1 MAQNG
6 WNKVEQGWNRV
17 WAIRMDHYDPFT
29 ALLNLK
35 FGPQEVPKWVKM
47 AQKCS
52 FEVQL
57 VCSGPGGVLWYVA
70 QVVVGVLVVAWGR
83 GVVVVWGEE
92 RLITSQV
99 VYCGMWHRW
108 W

>member
-35 FGPQEVPKWVKM
+35 FGPQEVPNWVKM
-47 AQKCS
+47 AQKCN

-57 VCSGPGGVLWYVA
+57 DCSGPEWLEQGGT
-70 QVVVGVLVVAWGR
+70 
-83 GVVVVWGEE
+83 
-92 RLITSQV
+92 RLEQ
-99 VYCGMWHRW
+99 GMGH
-108 W
+108 

>member
-1 MAQNG
+1 M
-6 WNKVEQGWNRV
+6 
-17 WAIRMDHYDPFT
+17 
-29 ALLNLK
+29 
-35 FGPQEVPKWVKM
+35 
-47 AQKCS
+47 
-52 FEVQL
+52 
-57 VCSGPGGVLWYVA
+57 WYVA

>member
-35 FGPQEVPKWVKM
+35 FGPQEVPNWVKM
-47 AQKCS
+47 TKNAIAG
-52 FEVQL
+52 L
-57 VCSGPGGVLWYVA
+57 LGPWELEKGWNVTLMIGPD
-70 QVVVGVLVVAWGR
+70 G
-83 GVVVVWGEE
+83 
-92 RLITSQV
+92 SS
-99 VYCGMWHRW
+99 
-108 W
+108 

>member
-35 FGPQEVPKWVKM
+35 FGPHEVPNWVQM
-47 AQKCS
+47 AQKYS
-52 FEVQL
+52 FEVKLAQKGSFKVQL
-57 VCSGPGGVLWYVA
+57 DCSDQNGLNK
-70 QVVVGVLVVAWGR
+70 VGQDWNR
-83 GVVVVWGEE
+83 
-92 RLITSQV
+92 I
-99 VYCGMWHRW
+99 
-108 W
+108 

>member
-1 MAQNG
+1 MAQNA

-35 FGPQEVPKWVKM
+35 FGPQEVPNWVKM
-47 AQKCS
+47 AQKCN

-57 VCSGPGGVLWYVA
+57 DCSGPEWLEQSGT
-70 QVVVGVLVVAWGR
+70 
-83 GVVVVWGEE
+83 
-92 RLITSQV
+92 RLEH
-99 VYCGMWHRW
+99 GMALGQ
-108 W
+108 

>member
-1 MAQNG
+1 MAVLRAYWSAVAHNG
-6 WNKVEQGWNRV
+6 WNNVEQGWNRV

-35 FGPQEVPKWVKM
+35 FGPQEVPNWVKM

-57 VCSGPGGVLWYVA
+57 DCSDPKWLEQGGT
-70 QVVVGVLVVAWGR
+70 
-83 GVVVVWGEE
+83 
-92 RLITSQV
+92 RLEQ
-99 VYCGMWHRW
+99 GMGH
-108 W
+108 

>member
-35 FGPQEVPKWVKM
+35 FGPQEVPNWVQI
-47 AQKCS
+47 AQKCN
-52 FEVQL
+52 FEVKL
-57 VCSGPGGVLWYVA
+57 DCSGPGTLNELEKGWNVTLMI
-70 QVVVGVLVVAWGR
+70 GPDG
-83 GVVVVWGEE
+83 
-92 RLITSQV
+92 SS
-99 VYCGMWHRW
+99 
-108 W
+108 